1 MAVACGVAAYSMM
14 NMVMT
19 SAPLAMVM
27 CNHSITDATLGLQWH
42 VLGMY
47 APSFIAGSL
56 ISRFGLERITGLGF
70 ALILVAAGIG
80 IAGISLWH
88 FWIGLALLGVGW
100 NFAFIG
106 ATTMVTHCHR
116 PNERNKVQAFNDF
129 LVFGSMAISSFSS
142 GQLLASF
149 GWATVNEVVF
159 PVVLAA
165 VALLGVGWN
174 FAFIGATTMVTHC
187 HRPNERNKVQA
198 FNDFLVFGSMAI
210 GSFSSG
216 QLLASFG
223 WATVNEVVFPVVL
236 AAIALLLWC
245 ALRGPAPRRT

>member
-1 MAVACGVAAYSMM
+1 MFLSIPKPPPRSEVGDGRPLAEIATAAALHRGGRLRGCVSYSMM

-27 CNHSITDATLGLQWH
+27 CNHSVTDATLGMQWH

-47 APSFIAGSL
+47 APSFITGSL
-56 ISRFGLERITGLGF
+56 IARFGVERITGLGL
-70 ALILVAAGIG
+70 AIIIVAAVIG

-88 FWIGLALLGVGW
+88 FWIALALLGVGW

-106 ATTMVTHCHR
+106 ATTMVT
-116 PNERNKVQAFNDF
+116 Q
-129 LVFGSMAISSFSS
+129 
-142 GQLLASF
+142 
-149 GWATVNEVVF
+149 
-159 PVVLAA
+159 
-165 VALLGVGWN
+165 
-174 FAFIGATTMVTHC
+174 C

-216 QLLASFG
+216 MLLANFG

-236 AAIALLLWC
+236 AAGALLAWG
-245 ALRGPAPRRT
+245 ALRGRTRMA